1 MDLDPALEQN
11 PAPDLTPFFSD
22 LKDAKKNY
30 FFIAFSY
37 NYPKNIIFSLFLL
50 NFVLEFYFVAK
61 HYFSPLNTFVRK
73 GKDPDPDQ

>member
-37 NYPKNIIFSLFLL
+37 NYPKNIIFSLFFAKFCVRIL
-50 NFVLEFYFVAK
+50 FCCK

>member
-11 PAPDLTPFFSD
+11 PAPDLTPFFCEF
-22 LKDAKKNY
+22 KDAKKNY
-30 FFIAFSY
+30 FFIAFSF
-37 NYPKNIIFSLFLL
+37 NNPKNIIFSLFLL